1 MCTEADCA
9 ALDKRLSLPRLVCLS
24 VILLHVLVLLGWNPA
39 PPKAHLG
46 LLGLAGYLRL
56 TSGHLAHVS
65 GLCCEGKDSCFTE
78 SRQLV
83 YSKAFLLL
91 WAHFLTPVN
100 QTAQPNVRLIT

>member
-65 GLCCEGKDSCFTE
+65 GLCCEGKDSCLLKADSLFTVKPFF
-78 SRQLV
+78 SCGPT
-83 YSKAFLLL
+83 S
-91 WAHFLTPVN
+91 
-100 QTAQPNVRLIT
+100 